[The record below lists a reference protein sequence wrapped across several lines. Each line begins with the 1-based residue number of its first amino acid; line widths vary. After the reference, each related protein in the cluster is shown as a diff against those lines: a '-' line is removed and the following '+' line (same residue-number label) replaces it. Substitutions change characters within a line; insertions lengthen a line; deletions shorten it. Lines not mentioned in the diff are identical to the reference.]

1 MDNQNGNKDNN
12 KNNKQGFSFVI
23 LITMLTALLV
33 FAMYQFQGVDSD
45 QEITYNKFLKMIDEK
60 KVEKVEIKSDRILIT
75 AKKESGDK
83 VNKEYYTGRMNDDP
97 VSRTD
102 RKYKKLKKECVEHS
116 WIYQVRKRA
125 EEFESFSSFD

>member
-60 KVEKVEIKSDRILIT
+60 KVEKVEIKSDRIAYVSTIAGNSIAFASSSGLFARIPIAAT
-75 AKKESGDK
+75 AAL
-83 VNKEYYTGRMNDDP
+83 P
-97 VSRTD
+97 
-102 RKYKKLKKECVEHS
+102 
-116 WIYQVRKRA
+116 
-125 EEFESFSSFD
+125 

>member
-45 QEITYNKFLKMIDEK
+45 QD
-60 KVEKVEIKSDRILIT
+60 SDHG
-75 AKKESGDK
+75 KE
-83 VNKEYYTGRMNDDP
+83 
-97 VSRTD
+97 
-102 RKYKKLKKECVEHS
+102 RK
-116 WIYQVRKRA
+116 WR
-125 EEFESFSSFD
+125 